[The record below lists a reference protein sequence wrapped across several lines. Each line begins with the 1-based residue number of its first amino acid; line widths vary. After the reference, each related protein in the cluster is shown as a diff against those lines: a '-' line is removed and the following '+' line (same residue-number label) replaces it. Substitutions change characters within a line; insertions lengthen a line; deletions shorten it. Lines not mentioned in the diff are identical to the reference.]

1 MNYWIAVVDDEPLS
15 LTNAKEILNEDGM
28 KVSCLRSGGDLMKFV
43 EKNTPD
49 LILLDILMPEMDG
62 FETYHALRKY
72 EADHSR
78 SQIPVI
84 FLTGD
89 NNADVERRGLKA
101 GASDFIRKPFNRD
114 VLIGRIVNTIE
125 NSKKIESLTEEATTD
140 KLTGFLNKA
149 GGEKKI
155 SELCRKMR
163 GVLTVFDLDNF
174 KLINDLYGHDMGDKV
189 LMAFSD
195 VMRRNVRS
203 TDTLSRIG
211 GDEFMGFFLEA
222 PVNEFIAALTKRIND
237 QLIDECIRLMGDDFN
252 VPIGISVGAA
262 CTPEDG
268 NDFHELFRYAD
279 ECMYRIKHNGKHGF
293 AIYDPDDETTD
304 KVEDAELEIGRI
316 SRIFGERNEGDGAM
330 ELGADPFTPV
340 YRYMMRCVRDR
351 EISVTKVL
359 VIMNADEVGCD
370 IAAAAEELSAILG
383 KSLRISDVFTQLQTG
398 HFFILLSETTE
409 TRIEEVINDIMDKWT
424 VKEASEKISLRFMH
438 ETVSGNRK

>member
-15 LTNAKEILNEDGM
+15 LTIAKDILNEEGM
-28 KVSCLRSGGDLMKFV
+28 KVSCLRSGGDLIRLV

-62 FETYHALRKY
+62 FETYHALRKL
-72 EADHSR
+72 EADHGR
-78 SQIPVI
+78 AQIPVI

-89 NNADVERRGLKA
+89 NNADMERRGLKA
-101 GASDFIRKPFNRD
+101 GASDFIRKPFNKD
-114 VLIGRIVNTIE
+114 VLVGRIVNTIE
-125 NSKKIESLTEEATTD
+125 NSRKIESLTEEATTD

-155 SELCRKMR
+155 SELCSKMR

-174 KLINDLYGHDMGDKV
+174 KLINDLYGHDMGDQV

-237 QLIDECIRLMGDDFN
+237 QLIDECIKLMGEDFN

-268 NDFHELFRYAD
+268 TDFHELFRYAD
-279 ECMYRIKHNGKHGF
+279 ECMYRIKQNGKHGF
-293 AIYDPDDETTD
+293 AIYDPDAETTD
-304 KVEDAELEIGRI
+304 TAGDAELEIGRV
-316 SRIFGERNEGDGAM
+316 SKIFGERNETDEAM
-330 ELGADPFTPV
+330 ELGADPFTSV
-340 YRYMMRCVRDR
+340 YRYMMRRAR
-351 EISVTKVL
+351 ENRETVTKVL
-359 VIMNADEVGCD
+359 IHMQAEAGSD
-370 IAAAAEELSAILG
+370 ITSEAEEFSAILK
-383 KSLRISDVFTQLQTG
+383 KSLRVSDVFTQLQTG
-398 HFFILLSETTE
+398 HFFILLHDMPEAGCE
-409 TRIEEVINDIMDKWT
+409 CVINGIIEKWT
-424 VKEASEKISLRFMH
+424 AKQTSENIRLQYSL
-438 ETVSGNRK
+438 ETVTG

>member
-15 LTNAKEILNEDGM
+15 LTIAKDILNEEGM
-28 KVSCLRSGGDLMKFV
+28 KVSCLRSGGDLIRLV

-62 FETYHALRKY
+62 FETYHALRKL
-72 EADHSR
+72 EADHGR
-78 SQIPVI
+78 AQIPVI

-89 NNADVERRGLKA
+89 NNADMERRGLKA
-101 GASDFIRKPFNRD
+101 GASDFIRKPFNKD
-114 VLIGRIVNTIE
+114 VLVGRIVNTIE
-125 NSKKIESLTEEATTD
+125 NSRKIESLTEEATTD

-155 SELCRKMR
+155 SELCSKMR

-174 KLINDLYGHDMGDKV
+174 KLINDLYGHDMGDQV

-237 QLIDECIRLMGDDFN
+237 QLIDECIKLMGEDFN

-268 NDFHELFRYAD
+268 TDFHELFRYAD
-279 ECMYRIKHNGKHGF
+279 ECMYRIKQNGKHGF
-293 AIYDPDDETTD
+293 AIYDPDAETTGTAD
-304 KVEDAELEIGRI
+304 TAGDAELEIGRV
-316 SRIFGERNEGDGAM
+316 SKIFGERNETDEAM
-330 ELGADPFTPV
+330 ELGADPFTSV
-340 YRYMMRCVRDR
+340 YRYMMRRAR
-351 EISVTKVL
+351 ENRETVTKVL
-359 VIMNADEVGCD
+359 IRMQAEGGCD
-370 IAAAAEELSAILG
+370 ITSEAEEFSAILK
-383 KSLRISDVFTQLQTG
+383 KSLRVSDVFTQLQTG
-398 HFFILLSETTE
+398 HFFILLHDMPEAGCE
-409 TRIEEVINDIMDKWT
+409 CVINGIIEKWT
-424 VKEASEKISLRFMH
+424 SKQTSDNIRLQYSL
-438 ETVSGNRK
+438 ETVTG